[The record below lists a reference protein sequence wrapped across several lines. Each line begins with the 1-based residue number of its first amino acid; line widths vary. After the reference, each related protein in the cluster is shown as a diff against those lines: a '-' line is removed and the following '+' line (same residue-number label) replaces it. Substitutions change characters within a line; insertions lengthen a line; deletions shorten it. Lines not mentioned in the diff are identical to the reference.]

1 MNVSFHTSLFAAF
14 SLALTMCSSGP
25 TAPRLEAG
33 MTRQEVEKLWGE
45 PQEKGPRKQGGEL
58 WYYNFPTTHAVTETY
73 RTTTVPENTPG
84 GPAIMGIKEQTYTY
98 GVGRSTQTTNAL
110 KPIGFNTSGR
120 LVDLQHGKPAL
131 R

>member
-1 MNVSFHTSLFAAF
+1 
-14 SLALTMCSSGP
+14 
-25 TAPRLEAG
+25 
-33 MTRQEVEKLWGE
+33 MTKQEVEKLWGR
-45 PQEKGPRKQGGEL
+45 PQEKAPRKKGGEL

-73 RTTTVPENTPG
+73 RTSTLPENTPG

-98 GVGRSTQTTNAL
+98 GVERSTQTTNTL